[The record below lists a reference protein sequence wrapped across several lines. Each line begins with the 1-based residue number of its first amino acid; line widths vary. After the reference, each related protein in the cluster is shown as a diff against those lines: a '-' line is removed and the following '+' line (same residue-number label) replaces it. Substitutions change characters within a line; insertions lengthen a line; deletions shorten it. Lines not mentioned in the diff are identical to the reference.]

1 MARASALFLIAA
13 LLTACGSGTTDDA
26 TELDPDTS
34 GTSGGEDVATVEIPL
49 RVTTPVPV
57 PQPAVPREEMSEAL
71 QQLWTQVEETVGMR
85 PPDGPTEATQE
96 AVQAWADGPFSTW
109 IQERRAAM
117 SGALS
122 TSEDVPEDPPHERA
136 VASALM
142 GYALEDFAA
151 DVRGSPVPSDI
162 AHDPELLGI
171 YVSSLREVLRPLAV
185 EAVVSYAYCQRRLAG
200 LGDESPWLPW
210 RAYCVQRGREMIEVF
225 ELRPPGQQAAPV
237 TAPPEDGPDDEDPTS

>member
-1 MARASALFLIAA
+1 MARAAFLLLTTA
-13 LLTACGSGTTDDA
+13 LLTACGSTPS
-26 TELDPDTS
+26 DPPDRDTS

-57 PQPAVPREEMSEAL
+57 PQPAVAREELSDAL
-71 QQLWTQVEETVGMR
+71 QQLWTQVEETVSMR
-85 PPDGPTEATQE
+85 PPDGPAEASQE
-96 AVQAWADGPFSTW
+96 AVQEWADGPFTTW
-109 IQERRAAM
+109 IRERRRSMA
-117 SGALS
+117 GALS

-151 DVRGSPVPSDI
+151 DVRGSPVPDDI
-162 AHDPELLGI
+162 ARDPELLGI
-171 YVSSLREVLRPLAV
+171 YIESLREVLRPLAI

-225 ELRPPGQQAAPV
+225 ELQPHEQAPPPV
-237 TAPPEDGPDDEDPTS
+237 TAPPEDAPDDEEPTS